1 MKTFNGI
8 PISEYVVLVHSI
20 IFSVLLLGVLAA
32 FGFWLYT
39 MKRMKNPK
47 ERQRLRNLKEKSR
60 DDETA
65 KKQLEKIERRNK
77 RRRRRD
83 REGVIVN
90 VLIWC
95 LSICF
100 SVTVLSLGI
109 VPSLTDYIRKDYV
122 VYTGDIE
129 VCIQG
134 KRSYIELE
142 DGTVVKGRGDFDSD
156 DTYGTIV
163 YSKRSKL
170 FLGGIDQ

>member
-1 MKTFNGI
+1 MKAFNGI

-20 IFSVLLLGVLAA
+20 LFSILLLVLLIA

-47 ERQRLRNLKEKSR
+47 ERQRIRNLKAKSR
-60 DDETA
+60 NDETA

-77 RRRRRD
+77 RRRKRD
-83 REGVIVN
+83 MEGVIVN

-95 LSICF
+95 FLIGF
-100 SVTVLSLGI
+100 TVADLSLGI

-122 VYTGDIE
+122 IYTGDIE

>member
-122 VYTGDIE
+122 VYTGEIE

-156 DTYGTIV
+156 DTYGTVV

>member
-47 ERQRLRNLKEKSR
+47 ERQRLRNLKAKSR

-65 KKQLEKIERRNK
+65 KKQLEKMERRNK
-77 RRRRRD
+77 RRRRHD

-156 DTYGTIV
+156 DTYGTVV

>member
-95 LSICF
+95 FLIGF
-100 SVTVLSLGI
+100 TAVDLSLGI
-109 VPSLTDYIRKDYV
+109 VPSFTDYVRKDYV
-122 VYTGDIE
+122 VYTGEIE

-134 KRSYIELE
+134 KSSYIELE